1 MNKCK
6 NIECENH
13 IPDNRIYCS
22 LTCRNVYVNK
32 HMRDYSK
39 IGKTISQNSINVYEK
54 NKKHCENPNCG
65 KELPYD
71 KRQNKYCDSSCAAS
85 YTNTIRECTWGD
97 KIKEGIIK
105 YHTDRGYSQIKICGF
120 CNDEFLS
127 KNKYCSI
134 ECSNNKKIEHL
145 DEYSKY
151 KLKTRFKFNLSDYP
165 DEFEFSLIEKYGWYK
180 AKNRGDNLNGV
191 SRDHMLSVNEGFNMK
206 IDPYLISHPANC
218 KLMVHTDNVS
228 KHKKSS
234 ITKEDLIERINS
246 WDKKYSKSGL

>member
-1 MNKCK
+1 M
-6 NIECENH
+6 
-13 IPDNRIYCS
+13 Y
-22 LTCRNVYVNK
+22 L
-32 HMRDYSK
+32 
-39 IGKTISQNSINVYEK
+39 
-54 NKKHCENPNCG
+54 
-65 KELPYD
+65 
-71 KRQNKYCDSSCAAS
+71 
-85 YTNTIRECTWGD
+85 GD

-206 IDPYLISHPANC
+206 IDPYLISHPFFQLN
-218 KLMVHTDNVS
+218 L
-228 KHKKSS
+228 
-234 ITKEDLIERINS
+234 L
-246 WDKKYSKSGL
+246 